1 MKGKRQ
7 VLIDFYASKT
17 TKFYFIYGNSTLYGG
32 NKLKILGRKFGG
44 TQKVTQKM

>member
-7 VLIDFYASKT
+7 VLTDFHASKT
-17 TKFYFIYGNSTLYGG
+17 TIFYFIYRNSTMYGG

-44 TQKVTQKM
+44 TQKVA